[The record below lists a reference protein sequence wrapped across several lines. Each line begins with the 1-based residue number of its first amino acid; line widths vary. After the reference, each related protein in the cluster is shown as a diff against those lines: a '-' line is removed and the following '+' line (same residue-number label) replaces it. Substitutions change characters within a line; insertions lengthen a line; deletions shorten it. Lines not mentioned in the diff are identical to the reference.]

1 MKNITKIL
9 KLEQKLKK
17 QKNIKTGEI
26 DITQIDNV
34 KRVKIDTEKSSIRR
48 ILDFVISSKNPYVI
62 KVNETI
68 VKMEFSNNNY
78 RAEECVNQLFYNL
91 YLQK

>member
-1 MKNITKIL
+1 MKNTTKIL

-17 QKNIKTGEI
+17 QRNTKTEEI
-26 DITQIDNV
+26 DITQIDSA
-34 KRVKIDTEKSSIRR
+34 KKVKIDTKKSSMRR
-48 ILDFVISSKNPYVI
+48 ILDFIISSKNPYVI
-62 KVNETI
+62 KVNDTI

-78 RAEECVNQLFYNL
+78 KAEECVNQLFYNL